1 MRIAIVGPSPVPFGR
16 GGIEN
21 FMAGLHRAINDLT
34 PHSAELIKI
43 PIKENTAWKIAKAYY
58 TFYRTR
64 LDHFDLVISVKYPAW
79 NIRHRNHVIYL
90 GHRLRGLYD
99 TYPIPPEKDKL
110 TKARPLDFP
119 GPWIKRLV
127 HWLDNRAIRPETIAH
142 AFCTSKTI
150 ASRNSYFHPDL
161 PPTVVYHSTAH
172 ENYRRKP
179 GRYLFTVNRL
189 DAPKRV
195 DLMIQ
200 AYMMTQTSVP
210 FLIAGTGPHEPYLR
224 SLADNDSR
232 IQFLGDVS
240 EEKLIDLYAESLAVL
255 YTPYQE
261 DYGLI
266 TVEAMKSGKPVITT
280 SDSGGPLEFVVHD
293 VTGWISDPDPADLAR
308 TITEALKDTEKIETM
323 GDAAEKTVAHISWRN
338 TVKNILAPYA
348 FWPEPG
354 PKKRNERRRVTILT
368 PYPIYPPRSG
378 GQKRVVGLAEQL
390 ATVYDVFLLSLGRF
404 NTPYESLEITP
415 WLHEIRIPMSPAHAR
430 EQWEFE
436 KEIGEAISDAALD
449 LLLQK
454 TPNYI
459 RALRHFEACS
469 DIIISEQP
477 YMHRFIQRSP
487 RTRLIVHSSQN
498 VETRLKED
506 LDFGTRKSKFLFD
519 RVQAVEAAAV
529 TQSDLVFATSLLEC
543 ADFFDL
549 YGRQVHHLPNGI
561 DTSTIRPA
569 EQSDRERARALLK
582 IDPTLTVCLFVAAWH
597 PPNLDAF
604 YFLLNDVV
612 PHLPEALFLVVGS
625 IRDHFV
631 AHGGDIDA
639 LPPNIRLTGEVDEEV
654 KNAALAAAD
663 IALNPMYFGAGTNM
677 KILEYAAAG
686 IPIVT
691 TQYGIRGL
699 EFEPGKSV
707 FAFVPERVFGPEL
720 AGYVEMVKK
729 AIADPDA
736 RVIIAAEARRVVVER
751 YDWKSIGPDMIDA
764 IESALPVVGSGHIDM
779 HSSDP
784 FLAGW
789 HYAEKWEDTG
799 SGPGFVRWTTGRG
812 NVRIPS
818 PRQKTK
824 LRIGLQGGFDQQKLT
839 VFLDAE
845 KVIECSLTTP
855 WQTIEILVEPVPG
868 CDERRLVIESDTWS
882 PSDKGSPDRRILGV
896 AVAEI
901 DLRL

>member
-21 FMAGLHRAINDLT
+21 FMAGLYRAINDLT

-43 PIKENTAWKIAKAYY
+43 PIKENTAWEIAKAYY

-79 NIRHRNHVIYL
+79 NMRHRNHVIYL

-110 TKARPLDFP
+110 MKARLLDFP

-127 HWLDNRAIRPETIAH
+127 HWLDNRAIRPDTIAH

-150 ASRNSYFHPDL
+150 ASRSSYFHPDL

-189 DAPKRV
+189 DPPKRV

-200 AYMMTQTSVP
+200 AYRMTQTSVP
-210 FLIAGTGPHEPYLR
+210 FLIAGTGPHEPYLS
-224 SLADNDSR
+224 SLAENDSR
-232 IQFLGDVS
+232 IHFLGDVS

-266 TVEAMKSGKPVITT
+266 TIEAMKSGKPVITT
-280 SDSGGPLEFVVHD
+280 TDSGGPLEFVVHD
-293 VTGWISDPDPADLAR
+293 VTGWIADPDPTDLAR
-308 TITEALKDTEKIETM
+308 VITDALSDTEKIEAM
-323 GDAAEKTVAHISWRN
+323 GDTAEKTVAHISWRN
-338 TVKNILAPYA
+338 TVGQILAPYV

-354 PKKRNERRRVTILT
+354 PKKRNERRRVTILV
-368 PYPIYPPRSG
+368 PYPVHPPRGG
-378 GQKRVVGLAEQL
+378 GQKRVAGLAEQL

-415 WLHEIRIPMSPAHAR
+415 WLHEIRIPIAPAHAR

-436 KEIGEAISDAALD
+436 KEIGETISDAALD
-449 LLLQK
+449 HLLQK

-477 YMHRFIQRSP
+477 YMHRYIQRSQ

-498 VETRLKED
+498 VEIALKEN
-506 LDFGTRKSKFLFD
+506 LLKATRKGRFLLN
-519 RVQAVEAAAV
+519 RVRSAEAAAV
-529 TQSDLVFATSLLEC
+529 TQSDIVFAVSQSESDKLRR
-543 ADFFDL
+543 L
-549 YGRQVHHLPNGI
+549 YGRRDEQPTALLPNGI
-561 DTSTIRPA
+561 DTATIRPT
-569 EQSDRERARALLK
+569 EKGDREKARALLK

-597 PPNLDAF
+597 PPNLEAF
-604 YFLLNDVV
+604 HFLLDSVVTQLPDV
-612 PHLPEALFLVVGS
+612 LFLVVGS

-631 AHGGDIDA
+631 AQGGDIDA
-639 LPPNIRLTGEVDEEV
+639 LPSNLRLTGEVEEYV

-663 IALNPMYFGAGTNM
+663 IALNPMLSGAGTNL
-677 KILEYAAAG
+677 KILEYAASRL
-686 IPIVT
+686 PIVT
-691 TQYGIRGL
+691 TQHGIRGL
-699 EFEPGKSV
+699 AFEAGKSV
-707 FAFVPERVFGPEL
+707 FIAEPGDFIDIL
-720 AGYVEMVKK
+720 KK
-729 AIADPDA
+729 AIADSA
-736 RVIIAAEARRVVVER
+736 GRQTIAIEARRMVVDR
-751 YDWKSIGPDMIDA
+751 YDWKSIGADMIDTM
-764 IESALPVVGSGHIDM
+764 ELALPVVGSGHIDM
-779 HSSDP
+779 HASDP

-789 HYAEKWEDTG
+789 HYAERWDDTG
-799 SGPGFVRWTTGRG
+799 SGPGWVRWTSGRG
-812 NVRIPS
+812 DVRIPS
-818 PRQKTK
+818 PRRKTT
-824 LRIGLQGGFDQQKLT
+824 LRIGLQGGFEQQKLT
-839 VFLDAE
+839 IFLDAE
-845 KVIECSLTTP
+845 NVGERSLTTS
-855 WQTIEILVEPVPG
+855 WQMIEILVEPIPG
-868 CDERRLVIESDTWS
+868 CDERRLVIESDTWR
-882 PSDKGSPDRRILGV
+882 PSDKGSPDTRILGV

-901 DLRL
+901 ELRL